1 MNFNNFLFSVI
12 RNHIPDSRKPSTV
25 APGYDHSPPKG
36 IRCPTCGVR
45 SDIPSG
51 GVTAFPPNYPL
62 QHKMVLATINSRS
75 THLLCDICTADVSVS
90 FINDIIKIHW
100 TAVISQKAKFCQESL
115 LMNFSTCAS
124 ISIYPV
130 DQFQYS
136 MIYFRT
142 LIINTMTLKMSF
154 FFILLNSYILKEK
167 RGRKE
172 EIKKLETR
180 KLKN

>member
-1 MNFNNFLFSVI
+1 MEWIWTIFFSVI

-90 FINDIIKIHW
+90 FINDIIKLHW
-100 TAVISQKAKFCQESL
+100 TEKEKELSNMCINIDNFVRRCILQLLHTLWNYSSL
-115 LMNFSTCAS
+115 YDIFSCE
-124 ISIYPV
+124 
-130 DQFQYS
+130 
-136 MIYFRT
+136 
-142 LIINTMTLKMSF
+142 
-154 FFILLNSYILKEK
+154 ILKYWHVHFHSF
-167 RGRKE
+167 G
-172 EIKKLETR
+172 
-180 KLKN
+180 